1 MSAHPA
7 QAPMNPTAS
16 PPLGEEMETG
26 PGGQPRAGT
35 GPEHCPAEVT
45 QEKYSEFVCQAR
57 QEKALF
63 SGDTL
68 STGMI
73 KLHFEPA
80 HLPT

>member
-1 MSAHPA
+1 
-7 QAPMNPTAS
+7 MNPTAS

-26 PGGQPRAGT
+26 PGEQPRAGT

-45 QEKYSEFVCQAR
+45 QEKYSECVCQAR
-57 QEKALF
+57 HEKALF

-73 KLHFEPA
+73 ELHFEPA